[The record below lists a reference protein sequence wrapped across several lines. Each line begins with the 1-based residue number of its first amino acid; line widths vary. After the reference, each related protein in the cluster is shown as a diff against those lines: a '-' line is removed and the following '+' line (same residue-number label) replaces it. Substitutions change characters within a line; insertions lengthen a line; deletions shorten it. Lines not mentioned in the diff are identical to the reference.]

1 MTYSIPRRTAI
12 KGNVTIKSAKR
23 GLNTRDSLCSTCIE
37 STDSLQRPCV
47 SCEGGRLPAPLVTLN
62 GFSYGINGTYLMTM
76 GSGYYHTE
84 GAAIRGPGRGDL
96 LRICGLR
103 KMFHYSGSNATS
115 HPTGRGRFTIDPQWT
130 LMASGIEG
138 QQDSAYLNGVSGLTC
153 RNIEYVDYYPGD
165 GETLECRECGDYT
178 YGTPSSLAA
187 DFFID
192 AYFHHRPVEVEM
204 GTRHFQWVS
213 QGISR
218 RSDVRGGIWESNGR
232 NFVQLTEGRKFKL
245 QPGITFIV
253 RVRNNEIPNSYAVK
267 PGYDKG
273 WTPSPAG
280 GNPLATAVYHSPIP
294 HSQTATDED
303 GHPLLQCFSKTLNLS
318 FVAKSQQSDAMI
330 KNYGGVGPV
339 AFKLDGQAT
348 GKSCVGKTDPP
359 FVAQT
364 TNYYRQINDFGSA
377 GTITLSTSEA
387 IVDIFLGDDFAA
399 EMEADASC
407 TVTDG

>member
-1 MTYSIPRRTAI
+1 
-12 KGNVTIKSAKR
+12 
-23 GLNTRDSLCSTCIE
+23 
-37 STDSLQRPCV
+37 
-47 SCEGGRLPAPLVTLN
+47 
-62 GFSYGINGTYLMTM
+62 
-76 GSGYYHTE
+76 
-84 GAAIRGPGRGDL
+84 
-96 LRICGLR
+96 
-103 KMFHYSGSNATS
+103 MFYYSGSNATG
-115 HPTGRGRFTIDPQWT
+115 HPTNRGRFTIDSQWA
-130 LMASGIEG
+130 LMAGGIEG
-138 QQDSAYLNGVSGLTC
+138 QQDSTYLNGVSGLTC
-153 RNIEYVDYYPGD
+153 RNINYVSDGTSS
-165 GETLECRECGDYT
+165 GETLECRECGSYT

-204 GTRHFQWVS
+204 GTRFLGQYEGYGNYKRAKVA
-213 QGISR
+213 
-218 RSDVRGGIWESNGR
+218 GGIWESDGKNMI
-232 NFVQLTEGRKFKL
+232 QITAGRKFKL